1 MREYRRIR
9 DVREYSGTGR
19 QHPVH
24 RLLLRRHRQ
33 AHPDR
38 ELLRQGQGQV
48 LPVRTRHPGTRHRRQ
63 DLHRLGLRLQ
73 RRQRRSQPE
82 RGRDRQLGRLRHV
95 QGQPE
100 AGRQHPVHRLLLR
113 RHRQAHPDRELL
125 RQGQGQVLP
134 VRTRHP
140 GTRHRRQDLH
150 RLGLRLQ
157 RRQRSGRPERGRDR
171 QLGRLPDVQERSDR
185 G

>member
-48 LPVRTRHPGTRHRRQ
+48 LHLRRRHPGTGHRRQ

-73 RRQRRSQPE
+73 RRQRSGRPE

-125 RQGQGQVLP
+125 RQGQGQVLHL
-134 VRTRHP
+134 RRRHP
-140 GTRHRRQDLH
+140 GTGHRRQDLH

-171 QLGRLPDVQERSDR
+171 QLGRLPDVQER
-185 G
+185 